1 LTATRQDVIIVIA
14 LAKLIDHQRVLGFIH
29 SFITRIDCSDVMKRQ
44 VRLVH
49 QSMKKYIIK
58 DCTLNQPHLQGPTI
72 RIATDQAFV
81 DQPIEHLEACILDIC
96 IKYLLLNDIGHINI
110 FSNEQVAI
118 DELSQ
123 EFDLFDDD
131 KELVEYD
138 SRCTWED

>member
-1 LTATRQDVIIVIA
+1 MIA